1 MWILKSTPLFIIFV
15 VVSILILQTK
25 SFFLKLTTFP
35 GIDDS
40 TFDDIADSSNN
51 SSLLLADDVQLQADE
66 SDESL

>member
-1 MWILKSTPLFIIFV
+1 MDPEVHYIVHYFLLLFL
-15 VVSILILQTK
+15 ILILQTK
-25 SFFLKLTTFP
+25 SFFKLTTFP